1 MDIIYVNLTCKFP
14 NIIKS
19 FENLVNSKEIKPV
32 NPKGNQLWIFTGK
45 TCWTWSSSTLATWCE
60 EPTHWKRCWFLK
72 RLRAGKE
79 GGQSMRLLDG
89 ITDSMDMS
97 LSKLQVMVK
106 DRGGKP
112 SMLSSMESQSQ
123 TWLSEQLTTT
133 TIKFPNIIRSFTFM
147 KASGK
152 TWVSYAIAQLPRG
165 RENERIKDGRGSR
178 DRSRG

>member
-89 ITDSMDMS
+89 ITDSMDPS
-97 LSKLQVMVK
+97 LSELWELVM
-106 DRGGKP
+106 DREAWRAAIHGVAK
-112 SMLSSMESQSQ
+112 SRTRLSNWTE
-123 TWLSEQLTTT
+123 LRL
-133 TIKFPNIIRSFTFM
+133 IIAF
-147 KASGK
+147 
-152 TWVSYAIAQLPRG
+152 LPRSKHLL
-165 RENERIKDGRGSR
+165 ISWLQ
-178 DRSRG
+178 